1 MKRNGFT
8 LIELLVVVSIIGIL
22 AAVGVFA
29 YSGYTKNAK
38 ISALKNNFKIIEKKL
53 GEVVAMCSSGMDY
66 FFLDGWNCQSRQ
78 INGDNLAW
86 GVYGDFKKIIKSNP
100 HDPNTNSIEWSQLT
114 DGIAR
119 CPPKKPPA
127 GQIKFSYA
135 SSKNNFCNM
144 GGGNMSC
151 VYVNLGK
158 VNGKDEY
165 LYSEYNLC
173 DN

>member
-1 MKRNGFT
+1 MKQKGIT
-8 LIELLVVVSIIGIL
+8 LIELLVVVAIIGTL
-22 AAVGVFA
+22 AAVGAVA
-29 YSGYTKNAK
+29 YNGYTKNAK
-38 ISALKNNFKIIEKKL
+38 ITAVKNNFQIIEKKL
-53 GEVVAMCSSGMDY
+53 SEVVLMCTSGMDY
-66 FFLDGWNCQSRQ
+66 LWLVGGICQSRS

-100 HDPNTNSIEWSQLT
+100 HDSTTNAIEWSQLT

-135 SSKNNFCNM
+135 NSKNNFCNM

-151 VYVNLGK
+151 VYANVGK

-165 LYSEYNLC
+165 LYGEYNLC
-173 DN
+173 GN

>member
-1 MKRNGFT
+1 MKQKGFT
-8 LIELLVVVSIIGIL
+8 LIELLVVVAIIGTL
-22 AAVGVFA
+22 AAVGVVA
-29 YSGYTKNAK
+29 YNGYTKNAK
-38 ISALKNNFKIIEKKL
+38 ITAVKNNFQIIEKKL
-53 GEVVAMCSSGMDY
+53 SEVVLMCTSGMDY
-66 FFLDGWNCQSRQ
+66 LWLDGGNCKSRQ

-100 HDPNTNSIEWSQLT
+100 HDSTTNAIEWSQLT

-119 CPPKKPPA
+119 CPPKKPPT

-135 SSKNNFCNM
+135 NSKNNFCNM

-151 VYVNLGK
+151 VYANVGK
-158 VNGKDEY
+158 VNGKDKY

-173 DN
+173 GN